1 MATKIFLEIVQKRDF
16 PEFITSYLN
25 LDHTFLVSHNHSF
38 HFTALIAIHH
48 GVQTTL

>member
-25 LDHTFLVSHNHSF
+25 LDTFLVSHNHSF